1 MKLKVG
7 DVVVFKNYA
16 DMSVYDTALLMEE
29 CFPESG
35 KVTDVRS
42 LDKGVEYF
50 CIEGSPYNFNSGSV
64 ARVISDVDDIDI
76 NNLKPGDEVL
86 VKATVNSCYDDTVF
100 INPVERSLNKDDV
113 LKVLKRKTEKFIV
126 QDDHYGMY
134 IIGKDTLSYDKS
146 KAKIFNSRNE
156 ANEVAAD
163 MHLNAWEVIPYGA

>member
-64 ARVISDVDDIDI
+64 ARLISDVNDHDLGVIR
-76 NNLKPGDEVL
+76 KGDEVL
-86 VKATVNSCYDDTVF
+86 VKAIVKEAFNGLVKINSSVDKNDIT
-100 INPVERSLNKDDV
+100 
-113 LKVLKRKTEKFIV
+113 KVLKRKPEKFIV

-146 KAKIFNSRNE
+146 KAHIFNSREE

-163 MHLNAWEVIPYGA
+163 FHLNAWEVIPYDD